1 MLSILDITGHNMVRH
16 YKDLA
21 LESRESSE
29 LLLYFQVSFNDDRI
43 NVKVIDM
50 NASGPETN
58 MILKFIISIASRAW
72 KTKRAI
78 IKILNGVGV
87 GGIFNFCLYLFYS
100 MD

>member
-21 LESRESSE
+21 LASRESSE
-29 LLLYFQVSFNDDRI
+29 LLLYFQVSFNDDSI

-58 MILKFIISIASRAW
+58 MKLNSLLVLLSKLEGQ
-72 KTKRAI
+72 KRI
-78 IKILNGVGV
+78 YS
-87 GGIFNFCLYLFYS
+87 NF
-100 MD
+100 

>member
-29 LLLYFQVSFNDDRI
+29 LLLYFQVSFNDDSI

-58 MILKFIISIASRAW
+58 MKHNSFLVLLSKLEGQKKIIEIYEWYRDGW
-72 KTKRAI
+72 D
-78 IKILNGVGV
+78 V
-87 GGIFNFCLYLFYS
+87 
-100 MD
+100 